1 MVYPVFNIESIENRC
16 IDDIKKFLDKEM
28 DKEMDKDDKE
38 MDNTTIK
45 LVDNT
50 TIKLVIKED
59 EMNSKQKMESII
71 TNILAIMNCK
81 FGLSGKSYVHEISHI
96 DKENQNQL
104 WIARTYLFYQLLIF
118 ATISFSS
125 KVLYDSVYS
134 DLIDFPYREDI
145 VAELGHF
152 KMGIFGSIT
161 PTSDIDIGIQY
172 SGTELSIPGLA
183 YIVSRFE
190 NLFIIF
196 TGSSSLDFDI
206 ETYADMMTIPNPTD
220 SYKNHPDYFYL
231 DSSKF
236 TETEFERMLQ
246 CAGNSIVRNALL
258 AHNHINETVD
268 LKSITFKSIIDSVP
282 ELSLFENIIDIDIK
296 NLLLESKL
304 ESKWFDDSKKEVS
317 AFLSK
322 NYDEGRKEYYK
333 QVNIAETLK
342 FEKIKQGLTN
352 LRPTDVCD
360 IMIEIGKALTYRM
373 ESYTCAPTV
382 IHVVRILQASKADAE
397 KYITLEPKTYCNGD
411 IINLDPFCTIGYF
424 GYILSILEQI
434 GYIYR
439 FQITYCQE
447 TKTTYDSEK
456 CIIKKNKYNDRYKN
470 ALIYLEKTKDLK
482 EKTKDLNKTMGG
494 KKRRQSIKRKYSKR
508 HYKKRSKK
516 SRKINVII

>member
-1 MVYPVFNIESIENRC
+1 
-16 IDDIKKFLDKEM
+16 
-28 DKEMDKDDKE
+28 
-38 MDNTTIK
+38 MDNTTIE
-45 LVDNT
+45 
-50 TIKLVIKED
+50 LVIKED
-59 EMNSKQKMESII
+59 EMNSKQQMESII
-71 TNILAIMNCK
+71 TNILNIMNNNL
-81 FGLSGKSYVHEISHI
+81 GLSGESYVHKISHI
-96 DKENQNQL
+96 KIEKQNQL

-125 KVLYDSVYS
+125 KVLYDSVYYS
-134 DLIDFPYREDI
+134 DLNDFPYREDI
-145 VAELGHF
+145 VAELEHF

-172 SGTELSIPGLA
+172 SGTNLSIPGLA

-206 ETYADMMTIPNPTD
+206 ETYADMMTIPNPDTSD
-220 SYKNHPDYFYL
+220 ENHPDYFYL

-268 LKSITFKSIIDSVP
+268 LESITFKSIINSVP

-296 NLLLESKL
+296 NLLLET
-304 ESKWFDDSKKEVS
+304 KWFDDSKKEVS

-333 QVNIAETLK
+333 QVKVAETLK

-352 LRPTDVCD
+352 LTPTDVCD

-434 GYIYR
+434 GYMYR

-447 TKTTYDSEK
+447 TKPTYDSKK

-470 ALIYLEKTKDLK
+470 ALIYLNKTKGDFK
-482 EKTKDLNKTMGG
+482 KTMGG

>member
-1 MVYPVFNIESIENRC
+1 MVYPVFNINSIKNRC
-16 IDDIKKFLDKEM
+16 IDDIARFLHQNNKET
-28 DKEMDKDDKE
+28 
-38 MDNTTIK
+38 DNTNVHLIIQK
-45 LVDNT
+45 
-50 TIKLVIKED
+50 D

-71 TNILAIMNCK
+71 ANILEIMNNK
-81 FGLSGKSYVHEISHI
+81 WGLSGKSYVHEISHI
-96 DKENQNQL
+96 DIEKQNQL

-118 ATISFSS
+118 ATVSFSS
-125 KVLYDSVYS
+125 KVLYDSLYS
-134 DLIDFPYREDI
+134 DVVEFSYREDI
-145 VAELGHF
+145 VTELENF

-172 SGTELSIPGLA
+172 SGTKLSIPGLA

-196 TGSSSLDFDI
+196 TGKSSLDFDI
-206 ETYADMMTIPNPTD
+206 ETYADMMTIPNPD
-220 SYKNHPDYFYL
+220 ISDLSHPDYFYL

-236 TETEFERMLQ
+236 TETEFKRMLQ

-258 AHNHINETVD
+258 AYNDINETAD
-268 LKSITFKSIIDSVP
+268 LESITFKRVIDSVP
-282 ELSLFENIIDIDIK
+282 ELENLFNNIDTNIK
-296 NLLLESKL
+296 NLLLEP
-304 ESKWFDDSKKEVS
+304 EWFDDSKQEVS

-322 NYDEGRKEYYK
+322 NYDDGRKEYYK

-352 LRPTDVCD
+352 LTPTDVCD
-360 IMIEIGKALTYRM
+360 IMIQIGEALTYRM
-373 ESYTCAPTV
+373 ESYTCSPTV
-382 IHVVRILQASKADAE
+382 IHVVRILQASKEDAE
-397 KYITLEPKTYCNGD
+397 KYITLEPKTYCNGN

-434 GYIYR
+434 GYMYR

-447 TKTTYDSEK
+447 TKPTYDSVK
-456 CIIKKNKYNDRYKN
+456 CIKKKKKYNDRYKN
-470 ALIYLEKTKDLK
+470 AVIYLK
-482 EKTKDLNKTMGG
+482 KTMGG

-516 SRKINVII
+516 SRKINVRI